1 MYQVSSTQCILNLN
15 HWVFFKLYTVF
26 VINTVLSDTYW
37 VGCKTSALTLFLWF
51 VSVTLDLP
59 AAKSHRRIV
68 QSWLPVITYKIQ
80 NSIKPL
86 KNEPCTDWWNL
97 TIEWLHFQPSP
108 HFMDLWMAWTVCM
121 YHSTKGNEPPEVKYC
136 SRSFLHGTH
145 HMIVSRVY
153 TNKI

>member
-1 MYQVSSTQCILNLN
+1 M
-15 HWVFFKLYTVF
+15 F

-59 AAKSHRRIV
+59 AAKSHRRMV

-108 HFMDLWMAWTVCM
+108 HFMDLWMAWTTYVCIILQKEM
-121 YHSTKGNEPPEVKYC
+121 NHQKLSTVLDLSCMGHITWLYPVFIQI
-136 SRSFLHGTH
+136 RSSISVAQH
-145 HMIVSRVY
+145 
-153 TNKI
+153 